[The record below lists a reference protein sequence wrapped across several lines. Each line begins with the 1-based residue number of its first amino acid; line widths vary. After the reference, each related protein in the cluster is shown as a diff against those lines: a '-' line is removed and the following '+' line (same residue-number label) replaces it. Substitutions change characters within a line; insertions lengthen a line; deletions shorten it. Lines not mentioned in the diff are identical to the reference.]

1 MRELYKD
8 LNIVA
13 DIKCKRLEWI
23 EHVVR
28 MNQGRTIKKIFE
40 SKPKESRRGRQ
51 TEMAG
56 RWREES
62 TGDEGYE
69 MMTDGSRQGGGA
81 SVIKEAKAL
90 WVSTIHEYCKC
101 ISLKL
106 MLSKTEVHNTLH

>member
-56 RWREES
+56 R
-62 TGDEGYE
+62 
-69 MMTDGSRQGGGA
+69 
-81 SVIKEAKAL
+81 
-90 WVSTIHEYCKC
+90 
-101 ISLKL
+101 
-106 MLSKTEVHNTLH
+106 